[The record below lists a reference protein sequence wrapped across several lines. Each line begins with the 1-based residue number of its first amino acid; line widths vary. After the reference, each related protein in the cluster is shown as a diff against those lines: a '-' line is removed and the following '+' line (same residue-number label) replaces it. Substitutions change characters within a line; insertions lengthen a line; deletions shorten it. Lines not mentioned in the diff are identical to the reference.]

1 MRFVMAEVGIQAD
14 LENADRRSS
23 GWVAG
28 AAVIAIVFVTVLG
41 IDRERMLFTSD
52 DNATSPSPMMN
63 AGKGN

>member
-14 LENADRRSS
+14 LENANRRSF

-41 IDRERMLFTSD
+41 IDRERMLFTSKRQCNVAVAD
-52 DNATSPSPMMN
+52 DERR
-63 AGKGN
+63 KR